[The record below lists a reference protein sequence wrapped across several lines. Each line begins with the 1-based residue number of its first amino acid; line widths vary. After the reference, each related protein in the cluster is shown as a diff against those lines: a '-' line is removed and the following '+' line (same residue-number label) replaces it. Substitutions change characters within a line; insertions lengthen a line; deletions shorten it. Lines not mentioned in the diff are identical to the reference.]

1 MSQVR
6 VAVTQAEPV
15 WPDPNATFVKT
26 CKLTSEAAE
35 NGYPAVLKPN
45 PFPNPILTYNE
56 FKFHDSAA
64 TCKIVVVLGFSED
77 TNDSLYIA
85 QAILDADSGIR
96 PTTKRTKARHMERT
110 IFDDSFGDCLDGVA
124 DIAAGRV
131 GALSC
136 WEPIQPLVYMHSES
150 KFMLLL
156 GRRFLMMGRGCILCR
171 GMISFIGDLS

>member
-35 NGYPAVLKPN
+35 N
-45 PFPNPILTYNE
+45 
-56 FKFHDSAA
+56 
-64 TCKIVVVLGFSED
+64 VVVLGFSED

-131 GALSC
+131 GTTA
-136 WEPIQPLVYMHSES
+136 IAQPYTMES
-150 KFMLLL
+150 
-156 GRRFLMMGRGCILCR
+156 
-171 GMISFIGDLS
+171 